1 MRRIYKTT
9 TAMVTCLSLIAPQL
23 AVAQDQQTQG
33 ADEQV
38 ILPPDQQ
45 QEAEAG
51 QAQEPQS
58 APEPAAEPVPAPAEQ
73 PQAQPQAE
81 APSPGDPQVQGA
93 SSASESP
100 AQESAAEP
108 AAELQTQ
115 DEPAPPQG
123 EAAAQ
128 DQPTPAPAPKPDV
141 TQAEEPQPKPAV
153 VEAAEPPMAQPD
165 PSVQQGE
172 PAPKPD
178 TPAAVSPADP
188 APAQKPQQDAATP
201 QDTGQAGQP
210 AAVPDAEALK
220 EALEAEA
227 TPEKPQSAQEA
238 EPQAETHGAAQ
249 PQVDPARADET
260 QPSQTPDAQEL
271 ERRLQ
276 EQAQQSGS
284 ESGGPSEQ
292 PSDQALPD
300 EQAAGEEPRPDA
312 QELERRLQEQADG
325 QPEQTAPEQ
334 AQSEQ
339 APAEQAAE
347 VQAPEAQAQPNAVAQ
362 RAAEETAPAA
372 AAALAAGDAEPA
384 QGQLNEVQITEENAR
399 SSAEEFATSVMQGMQ
414 QQQQQ
419 PAGDPQAQEA
429 RRDDDDD
436 TVKDIAKLLL
446 AGAAGMAVGKM
457 LSNDRQVAL
466 NTGDRVVVTLPDGS
480 QQVIKDD
487 NALLYRPGSN
497 VQTETFDDGST
508 RTTVLRA
515 DGSRVVTIRDANMNI
530 LRRTLLRADG
540 TETRLID
547 DTQAQPVQI
556 STLPAPPPV
565 RINRERL
572 DEAALREA
580 LSREAAVDRRFS
592 LGQIRNIP
600 EVRALVAPVNVP
612 EITFDTGSSA
622 ITPDQAQQ
630 LATLGKVIRDS
641 IDRNPREIYM
651 IEGYTD
657 AVGSDAANL
666 ALSDRRAESVALAL
680 TEYFQVPPENMVVQ
694 GYGEQFLLV
703 PTDGPE
709 RQNRRVAV
717 RRITQLLA
725 QN

>member
-100 AQESAAEP
+100 AQETAAEP
-108 AAELQTQ
+108 AAEPQTQ

-128 DQPTPAPAPKPDV
+128 DQPTPA
-141 TQAEEPQPKPAV
+141 
-153 VEAAEPPMAQPD
+153 
-165 PSVQQGE
+165 

-238 EPQAETHGAAQ
+238 EPQTETHGAAQ
-249 PQVDPARADET
+249 PQVDPARADEA

>member
-23 AVAQDQQTQG
+23 AVAQDQQGQG

-45 QEAEAG
+45 AGAEAG
-51 QAQEPQS
+51 QPKEP
-58 APEPAAEPVPAPAEQ
+58 PEPAAEPAPEPAEQ
-73 PQAQPQAE
+73 PQAEGEASAEPQAQGAETE
-81 APSPGDPQVQGA
+81 AP
-93 SSASESP
+93 
-100 AQESAAEP
+100 AEP
-108 AAELQTQ
+108 AAEPGA
-115 DEPAPPQG
+115 EPAAEPRAQG
-123 EAAAQ
+123 EAAPQ
-128 DQPTPAPAPKPDV
+128 EQPAPSPAPKPEV
-141 TQAEEPQPKPAV
+141 TQAEEPQPKPPV
-153 VEAAEPPMAQPD
+153 VEAAEPPAKPQAAQPEQAA
-165 PSVQQGE
+165 PQGE

-178 TPAAVSPADP
+178 TPEAVTTTDP
-188 APAQKPQQDAATP
+188 APAQKPDAATP
-201 QDTGQAGQP
+201 QDAGQAGQAEEP
-210 AAVPDAEALK
+210 AQDAEALK
-220 EALEAEA
+220 KALEAETSA
-227 TPEKPQSAQEA
+227 EEPQSAGQA
-238 EPQAETHGAAQ
+238 EPQA
-249 PQVDPARADET
+249 DPAPVDEA

-276 EQAQQSGS
+276 EQAQ
-284 ESGGPSEQ
+284 ESGPESDQPSEQ
-292 PSDQALPD
+292 PLPG
-300 EQAAGEEPRPDA
+300 EQATGEEPRPDA

-325 QPEQTAPEQ
+325 QSAQPEETAPEQ
-334 AQSEQ
+334 GQAGQAQTGQAQPEQ
-339 APAEQAAE
+339 PQPEQGQPEQAAE

-362 RAAEETAPAA
+362 RAAEEAAPAA

-384 QGQLNEVQITEENAR
+384 QGQLDEMQITEENAR

-419 PAGDPQAQEA
+419 PAADPQAQEA
-429 RRDDDDD
+429 RQDDDDDD

-487 NALLYRPGSN
+487 NTLLYRPGSN

-508 RTTVLRA
+508 RTTVVRA

-580 LSREAAVDRRFS
+580 LNREAAVDRRFS
-592 LGQIRNIP
+592 LGQVRNIP

-641 IDRNPREIYM
+641 IDQNPREIYM

-680 TEYFQVPPENMVVQ
+680 AEYFQVPPENMVVQ

-717 RRITQLLA
+717 RRITDLLA

>member
-23 AVAQDQQTQG
+23 AVAQDQQGQG

-45 QEAEAG
+45 AGAEAG
-51 QAQEPQS
+51 QPQEP
-58 APEPAAEPVPAPAEQ
+58 PEPAAEPAPEPAEQ
-73 PQAQPQAE
+73 PQAEGEAPAEPQAQGAETE
-81 APSPGDPQVQGA
+81 AP
-93 SSASESP
+93 
-100 AQESAAEP
+100 AEP
-108 AAELQTQ
+108 AAEPGA
-115 DEPAPPQG
+115 EPAAEPQAQG
-123 EAAAQ
+123 EVAPQ
-128 DQPTPAPAPKPDV
+128 EQPAPSPAPKPEV
-141 TQAEEPQPKPAV
+141 TQAEEPQPKPPV
-153 VEAAEPPMAQPD
+153 VEAAEPPAKPQAAQPEQAA
-165 PSVQQGE
+165 PQGE

-178 TPAAVSPADP
+178 TPEAVTTTDP
-188 APAQKPQQDAATP
+188 APAQKPDAATP
-201 QDTGQAGQP
+201 QDVGQAGQAEEP
-210 AAVPDAEALK
+210 AQDADALK
-220 EALEAEA
+220 KALEAETSA
-227 TPEKPQSAQEA
+227 EQPQSAGQA
-238 EPQAETHGAAQ
+238 EPQA
-249 PQVDPARADET
+249 DPARADEA
-260 QPSQTPDAQEL
+260 QSSQTPDAQEL

-276 EQAQQSGS
+276 EQAQETGP
-284 ESGGPSEQ
+284 ESDQPSEQ
-292 PSDQALPD
+292 ALPG
-300 EQAAGEEPRPDA
+300 EQATGEEPRPDA

-325 QPEQTAPEQ
+325 QPTQPEETAPEQ
-334 AQSEQ
+334 GQAGQAQTGQAQPEQ
-339 APAEQAAE
+339 PQPEQGQPEQAAE

-362 RAAEETAPAA
+362 RAAEEAAPAA

-384 QGQLNEVQITEENAR
+384 QGQLDEMQITEENAR

-419 PAGDPQAQEA
+419 PAADPQAQEA
-429 RRDDDDD
+429 RQDDDDDD

-487 NALLYRPGSN
+487 NTLLYRPGSN

-508 RTTVLRA
+508 RTTVVRA

-580 LSREAAVDRRFS
+580 LNREAAVDRRFS

-641 IDRNPREIYM
+641 IDQNPREIYM

-680 TEYFQVPPENMVVQ
+680 AEYFQVPPENMVVQ

-717 RRITQLLA
+717 RRITDLLA